1 MPNSSMFRTNSLS
14 LPDPLFSDSITMLTT
29 KSPYSKSS
37 TYSKPSKPSKPFMP
51 VKTKK
56 CKTTTPKINTLIK
69 KYMSEL
75 NKMKKTL
82 NKLENQRSK
91 TDQNIETLTSDISAR
106 EDVVKGLRE
115 AASKLVKINTTKKKS
130 ASKKSGSQDD
140 ALVSSFEKG
149 VEAEDE
155 TGKGIL
161 GQVTKTLGD
170 IGILPGYNKN
180 DNKEAE
186 VEEEEE
192 EEEVEVEE
200 EEPNQSEKS
209 SGGKGTKQKGGSH
222 IRRSLNRYLNRGGGC
237 PTYRTRG
244 GRKLTATRRRYGY

>member
-1 MPNSSMFRTNSLS
+1 MFRTNSLS

-140 ALVSSFEKG
+140 PLVSSFEKG

-161 GQVTKTLGD
+161 GQFTKTLGE
-170 IGILPGYNKN
+170 IGILPGYK
-180 DNKEAE
+180 DDDKEAE
-186 VEEEEE
+186 VEE

-200 EEPNQSEKS
+200 EEEPNQSIKS